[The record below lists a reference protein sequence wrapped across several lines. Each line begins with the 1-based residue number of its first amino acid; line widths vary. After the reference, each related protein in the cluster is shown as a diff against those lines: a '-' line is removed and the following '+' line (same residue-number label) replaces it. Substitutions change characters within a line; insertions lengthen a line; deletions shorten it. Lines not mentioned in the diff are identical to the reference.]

1 MIKCIT
7 GWNLTLSDVAI
18 HDRDGWLIEWWNA
31 QSSKAADNRNRG
43 CARAKTRASDA
54 RLIDIPTNWCLT
66 RLIITTARSIPLPEN
81 LTRKSDSVSNRIES
95 NAFQF
100 NEITRGREGEKERQ
114 REEERNF
121 HSSILLIIKEAKRKG
136 CLTLRKN
143 CLFFHWN
150 SKEGSLTMNER
161 RLKADFR
168 SNYFRE
174 CHFLAKLW
182 NFLFFFFFFIKV
194 REINRNEIDS
204 PKKSRLTFL
213 RVSSREN
220 IIVVKKRKKKENVI
234 NIITNLIIYLV
245 LATHYGNLWDKLD
258 NVGCMLPNV
267 IFKITQERTY
277 RSFRGWRVKNHP

>member
-100 NEITRGREGEKERQ
+100 NEITRGRETERE
-114 REEERNF
+114 RKEERNF
-121 HSSILLIIKEAKRKG
+121 HSSILLIIKKAKRKG

-161 RLKADFR
+161 QLKADFR

-204 PKKSRLTFL
+204 PKKSRLTFYEFL
-213 RVSSREN
+213 LARILFWWKRE
-220 IIVVKKRKKKENVI
+220 KKK
-234 NIITNLIIYLV
+234 
-245 LATHYGNLWDKLD
+245 K
-258 NVGCMLPNV
+258 M
-267 IFKITQERTY
+267 
-277 RSFRGWRVKNHP
+277 S